1 MKSMDISS
9 TVKDTK
15 TALFMIFFKTCE
27 KLTRFGVHRSALRPV
42 VFELLVWPYQGQ
54 TVVLP

>member
-1 MKSMDISS
+1 MKSADISS
-9 TVKDTK
+9 TVKDKK
-15 TALFMIFFKTCE
+15 TALFM